1 VTGRRVYL
9 IRHARPAG
17 DGVPRYLGRT
27 DPALSAEGREEAR
40 LLGLWFQGLKAGGV
54 YCSPLR
60 RCVETARYLS
70 PDPVPVPGL
79 EEIDMGTWEGRPRAE
94 IRALYP
100 ADYEAR
106 GRDFAHFAPPGGES
120 FAQAARRARAALKGI
135 LEGSGGD
142 VAVVAHA
149 GVNRALLCAAAG
161 RPLQDLMTFPQR
173 YCGVSTLRLTPDG
186 LAVERVDELL
196 WR

>member
-1 VTGRRVYL
+1 MTTRQPGRRRS
-9 IRHARPAG
+9 ISAAAAHARWRGTMSAWLSRTRKRAGSSTPLRCPCSEVSNPASS
-17 DGVPRYLGRT
+17 DGVSAAPGGTPRSVAAS
-27 DPALSAEGREEAR
+27 D
-40 LLGLWFQGLKAGGV
+40 GLWHTSDK
-54 YCSPLR
+54 
-60 RCVETARYLS
+60 
-70 PDPVPVPGL
+70 
-79 EEIDMGTWEGRPRAE
+79 GRPRAE